1 MPKNRILMLMV
12 LGAIIFFYGCGSP
25 PSPIDEIKSALKGV
39 PTYSVILEDMT
50 VEGNFFKDYYHKY
63 RVIVESQTTETGWRR
78 VSEKFHKKY
87 EPFLG
92 MTIWSKKDGKESG
105 TAGPPGYEY
114 VGDSRYGKWQSD
126 SSGRSFWAFY
136 GQYRLM
142 SDLLGMGGP
151 IYRNN
156 YGTYQQYRTKGQ
168 PYYGPRNEY
177 GTRGSV
183 TKKQKPNFY
192 ARRMQRERA
201 KRSSFSDKVNR
212 RVGRSR
218 ANARGR
224 SRGWGK

>member
-1 MPKNRILMLMV
+1 MLMV
-12 LGAIIFFYGCGSP
+12 IGTIIFFYGCGAP
-25 PSPIDEIKSALKGV
+25 NPIDEIRSALKGV
-39 PTYSVILEDMT
+39 PTYSVILNDMT
-50 VEGNFFKDYYHKY
+50 VEGNFFKDYYNKY
-63 RVIVESQTTETGWRR
+63 RVIVEDQTSATGWRR
-78 VSEKFHKKY
+78 VSEKFYKKY

-156 YGTYQQYRTKGQ
+156 YGTYQQYRAKGQ

-201 KRSSFSDKVNR
+201 KRSSFSDRVNR

-218 ANARGR
+218 ANARGG